1 MERKMD
7 VKEATQTN
15 HFLKLRAEVFKITAS
30 IRPRTNDPPH
40 GEPYSKELLNTSS
53 ILDREQIISAVYTQ
67 QLVLLLNSV
76 RKLIQVGSVIYK

>member
-1 MERKMD
+1 MD

-40 GEPYSKELLNTSS
+40 GEPYSKELLNTPSAYV
-53 ILDREQIISAVYTQ
+53 LIISAAYTQ

-76 RKLIQVGSVIYK
+76 TKLIQVGSVIYK

>member
-1 MERKMD
+1 MD

-30 IRPRTNDPPH
+30 IRLRTNDPPH
-40 GEPYSKELLNTSS
+40 GEPYSKELLNTPSAYV
-53 ILDREQIISAVYTQ
+53 LIISAVYTQ